1 MNQIK
6 NKSRLTDIGNK
17 LVVIRGD
24 REGGGVIEELG
35 IKRVNTGLYKMHA
48 KLLKNYKLL

>member
-1 MNQIK
+1 MESKKHNKIVNKIK

-24 REGGGVIEELG
+24 REGGGVVEE
-35 IKRVNTGLYKMHA
+35 
-48 KLLKNYKLL
+48 

>member
-1 MNQIK
+1 MESKKHNKIVNKIK

-24 REGGGVIEELG
+24 REAGGVVEE
-35 IKRVNTGLYKMHA
+35 
-48 KLLKNYKLL
+48 